1 LKAKPKQIAKAGIG
15 SSAADKAI
23 EHDNHSA
30 VTICASRAMDA
41 GGLSLFHLNLEMFRH
56 NRPSRDKVMTRRI
69 MHAQLMKQSSR
80 P

>member
-30 VTICASRAMDA
+30 VTICASQAMDA
-41 GGLSLFHLNLEMFRH
+41 LI
-56 NRPSRDKVMTRRI
+56 PSKPGNVP
-69 MHAQLMKQSSR
+69 S
-80 P
+80 